1 MGVFERNGHWYF
13 EVMIRKKRYCK
24 AIPEATNR
32 KDAEK
37 WKNAVSQMGMEWT
50 QLSDL
55 KGWGNEISSSLGIR
69 SIPFTV
75 LVDSKA
81 RVIAAGLRVNSLEE
95 AIKNELD
102 QKSR

>member
-37 WKNAVSQMGMEWT
+37 Y
-50 QLSDL
+50 L
-55 KGWGNEISSSLGIR
+55 
-69 SIPFTV
+69 TV
-75 LVDSKA
+75 YK
-81 RVIAAGLRVNSLEE
+81 IYNIK
-95 AIKNELD
+95 IKN
-102 QKSR
+102 KIP